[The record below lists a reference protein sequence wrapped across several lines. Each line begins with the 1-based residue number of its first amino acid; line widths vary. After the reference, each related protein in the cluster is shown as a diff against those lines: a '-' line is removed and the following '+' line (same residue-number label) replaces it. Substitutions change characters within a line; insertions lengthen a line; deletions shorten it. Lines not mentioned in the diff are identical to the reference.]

1 MSPRQRKNNSMLPFK
16 KRIPE
21 YNNDPNLLCLRS
33 KKQYARINTQEKTQE
48 KTQETQETQEKT
60 QETQEETLK
69 QLYKANK
76 DLRKYK
82 KKYKKQKKQMKKI
95 TQKKGTQVKTNVQK
109 TMLAQTRS
117 TQSNPDEKLLKGRV
131 IIIKGKY
138 KGKKRLIRK
147 IGKRLCNSGCEWHYE
162 LIIEEVEEVEEEDLE
177 KKFRT
182 AWFTID
188 MLKSLSIDLT

>member
-1 MSPRQRKNNSMLPFK
+1 MLPFK

-33 KKQYARINTQEKTQE
+33 KKQYARINTQEKTRE
-48 KTQETQETQEKT
+48 KR
-60 QETQEETLK
+60 ETQEETQETLK
-69 QLYKANK
+69 QKLDKAK
-76 DLRKYK
+76 KEMRKYK
-82 KKYKKQKKQMKKI
+82 KKYNKVKKQIKKKDIK
-95 TQKKGTQVKTNVQK
+95 TQKKSKQMYKK
-109 TMLAQTRS
+109 TMLVQTRS
-117 TQSNPDEKLLKGRV
+117 TQSNSYENLLKGKV

-138 KGKKRLIRK
+138 KGTEEKLIQK
-147 IGKRLCNSGCEWHYE
+147 IEKRLCNSGCEWHYE